1 MTKRNA
7 AYWVCQ
13 ILGWGIYTAVGA
25 WGAAGQVGWRPSVV
39 IGFPLFFVYS
49 IALTH
54 LLRREIQRRQWL
66 SLPNRYALPRLLG
79 ASVLTGAIQALLV
92 IIGNVTIERGFR
104 AVAESGVLIG
114 TIVSITGV
122 TVVWTTLYVAITA
135 VRRYGEA
142 RRNTLRLQLAL
153 REAELR
159 ALGAQ
164 LNPHFLFN
172 CLNTIRGM
180 IVEDAARA
188 QDMVTRLANI
198 LRYSLQQDRTH
209 TVPLEREIEV
219 VSDYLA
225 IEGIRFEDRLR
236 VQFSIDPAAARALV
250 PSMLLQT
257 LVENALK
264 HGLANLPDGG
274 ELLIRAAIERDAL
287 VIEVENTG
295 RLTEPQPGGTQIGLK
310 NARERLRILYGE
322 GASLNLANREG
333 GRVSAKVLIPRT
345 V

>member
-1 MTKRNA
+1 
-7 AYWVCQ
+7 
-13 ILGWGIYTAVGA
+13 
-25 WGAAGQVGWRPSVV
+25 
-39 IGFPLFFVYS
+39 
-49 IALTH
+49 
-54 LLRREIQRRQWL
+54 
-66 SLPNRYALPRLLG
+66 
-79 ASVLTGAIQALLV
+79 LTGAIQALLV
-92 IIGNVTIERGFR
+92 IVGNVTIERGFH
-104 AVAESGVLIG
+104 AATESGVLIG
-114 TIVSITGV
+114 TVTGIIGI

-164 LNPHFLFN
+164 VNPHFLFN

-188 QDMVTRLANI
+188 QDMITRLANI
-198 LRYSLQQDRTH
+198 LRYSLQQDRAH

-295 RLTEPQPGGTQIGLK
+295 RLTEPQPGGTQIGLR
-310 NARERLRILYGE
+310 NARERLRLLYGE